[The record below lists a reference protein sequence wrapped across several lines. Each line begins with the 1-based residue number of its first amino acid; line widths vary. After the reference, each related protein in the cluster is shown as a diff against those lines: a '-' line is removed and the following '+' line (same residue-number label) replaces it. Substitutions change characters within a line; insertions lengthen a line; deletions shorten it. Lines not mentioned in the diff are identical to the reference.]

1 LSANAFIDD
10 IQESLDSG
18 MNDHISKPINMEE
31 VTDTITK
38 YIKDDTCLE
47 KELKQKQNDR

>member
-1 LSANAFIDD
+1 MRMDRLMKTPS
-10 IQESLDSG
+10 
-18 MNDHISKPINMEE
+18 
-31 VTDTITK
+31 K